1 MGNCCSGCLGRNR
14 KNFFRSRYTVDTEM
28 GIEFQN
34 LMDEEASATEINRTI
49 SDHEREVLKSGLYE
63 QLVHEQKKIDAEIDA
78 QLAKQEEELRLEE
91 EAYAA
96 AKREAARASKLQK
109 QKMQEAKATKSQ
121 NGSKSWLGED
131 ENEWDV
137 AGGEDDFEMFLAS
150 VRARSLKTRAQNSGM
165 QSVVNKPKRSMT
177 EEELTRMTGAQ
188 DSEKTSPESAELEWE
203 NDFVSAEELE
213 NELLINEDSRTSL
226 VDR

>member
-1 MGNCCSGCLGRNR
+1 
-14 KNFFRSRYTVDTEM
+14 
-28 GIEFQN
+28 
-34 LMDEEASATEINRTI
+34 
-49 SDHEREVLKSGLYE
+49 
-63 QLVHEQKKIDAEIDA
+63 
-78 QLAKQEEELRLEE
+78 
-91 EAYAA
+91 
-96 AKREAARASKLQK
+96 
-109 QKMQEAKATKSQ
+109 
-121 NGSKSWLGED
+121 
-131 ENEWDV
+131 

-150 VRARSLKTRAQNSGM
+150 VRARSLKTRAQNSVTDSPSTSSSTQTKDRSHTEGSSIDLEWEHEAGM